1 MQLTPEQER
10 YWRAYLAVSPELHD
24 EGRSVVAGAPGN
36 DEIADRLIDLYLTGR
51 KTAGSGL
58 VEHYLAAGDPLP
70 QAGDH
75 WIALDTRGR
84 PRCILR
90 TTRVETHRF
99 LDVPERIAVAE
110 GEGDLSLEYW
120 RSGHARFFATHLEDW
135 GLSRI
140 EDATV
145 VTEFF
150 ELVYRADPDDGTT

>member
-10 YWRAYLAVSPELHD
+10 YWHAYLAITPEAHD
-24 EGRSVVAGAPGN
+24 EEGSVVAGAPGN
-36 DEIADRLIDLYLTGR
+36 DEIADKLIDLYLTGR

-58 VEHYLAAGDPLP
+58 VEDYLATGDPLP
-70 QAGDH
+70 QVGDH
-75 WIALDTRGR
+75 WIALDSRGN

-110 GEGDLSLEYW
+110 GEGDLSLDYW
-120 RSGHARFFATHLEDW
+120 RSGHARFFAPHLKDW
-135 GLSRI
+135 GLSRL

-150 ELVYRADPDDGTT
+150 ELVYRADPDGSPA